1 MGDKKKKEKKEKKIY
16 QGLNPEEKKAL
27 KEERRA
33 DRAIKKTWSQVVKMA
48 LPTKAE
54 QSMTR
59 TLMELELSGGS
70 TTSFESVS
78 FPVGHFTATE
88 TVEVDSKMGPYLVA
102 ADGTKK
108 LFRCNGWPESGLD
121 SGWYR
126 HSNPSWKELSSTQ
139 KKIALEQCAKANK
152 AARGV

>member
-1 MGDKKKKEKKEKKIY
+1 MGKKEKKIY

-33 DRAIKKTWSQVVKMA
+33 DRAIKKTWSQVAKMA

-54 QSMTR
+54 QSMTK
-59 TLMELELSGGS
+59 TLLELELSGGS

-78 FPVGHFTATE
+78 FPVGYYTATE
-88 TVEVDSKMGPYLVA
+88 TVEVDSKLGPYLIA

-108 LFRCNGWPESGLD
+108 LFRCN
-121 SGWYR
+121 
-126 HSNPSWKELSSTQ
+126 
-139 KKIALEQCAKANK
+139 
-152 AARGV
+152 